1 MSSAV
6 FSKIARGLK
15 EALLIA
21 KGLKTPARLHASC
34 EIARS
39 VKDRRRK
46 HEDKHDMGAKV
57 TKHRTQL

>member
-1 MSSAV
+1 MRSAA

-21 KGLKTPARLHASC
+21 HGLKTSARLHAPR
-34 EIARS
+34 EIERS
-39 VKDRRRK
+39 IKDRRRK